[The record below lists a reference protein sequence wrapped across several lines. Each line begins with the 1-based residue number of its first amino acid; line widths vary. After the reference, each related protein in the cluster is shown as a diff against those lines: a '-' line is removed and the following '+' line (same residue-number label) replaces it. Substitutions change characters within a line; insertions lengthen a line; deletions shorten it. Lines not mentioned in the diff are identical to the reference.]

1 MPQQF
6 VRKLAISRSAADLP
20 ADAAVPCTLA
30 TPTAVQRDDGGEVL
44 DCSAAGVDLTRAPLP
59 LIVGHDQTRLAV
71 GVVENIQADGRRVT
85 GSVRFGTSP
94 EAQQIRADVLAGIH
108 QSLSVGYSH
117 TDDGRQDAQGNL
129 VYRWQPHEVSIVS
142 VPADPNSGFFRSK
155 TTPNNTM
162 NTTNHTAAPAAIDTL
177 AQRAAE
183 ISELCTRHAVP
194 GLAAELIR
202 SGADVSFAKDKI
214 LSTIAVRDAAA
225 GGHQNTA
232 QPHADTNTSSDA
244 SDEKELI
251 VRSLVARMGGKPGG
265 DVIRSTDTVG
275 LTIRALEMA
284 GQRVGS
290 GMSRSDIIT
299 RGMGLHGTSD
309 FPALL
314 GAAVNRVLHTYYT
327 HAPVVLKELAKL
339 TNLPDFREKSVIR
352 MGSTPSLELVNEHG
366 EFTGGTVSHASNGWR
381 LFTYGRMIGLTRQA
395 LINDDLQAF
404 AELLRSFGQ
413 SAARR
418 EADELVAALLNPAL
432 IDGEALF
439 STDRNSQITTKLTQA
454 GIGAA
459 VQALRGQRDGG
470 GLVLQEPSTLLVPAA
485 LEMTARQLVAEFS
498 PTKAGDVQPYGLS
511 VAVEPRLD
519 ASSATAWYLV
529 AGNQSALEY
538 GYLDGNA
545 GIQID
550 QREGFE
556 VDGLEVKARL
566 DFGCGWVAPV
576 GWVKS
581 LGTV

>member
-1 MPQQF
+1 MTQQF
-6 VRKLAISRSAADLP
+6 VRKLAFSTQPADLP
-20 ADAAVPCTLA
+20 GDAPLPCTLA
-30 TPTAVQRDDGGEVL
+30 STTPVQRDDGGGEVL

-59 LIVGHDQTRLAV
+59 LIVGHDQSRLAV

-117 TDDGRQDAQGNL
+117 LNDGRLDAKGNL

-155 TTPNNTM
+155 TTPNNTAM
-162 NTTNHTAAPAAIDTL
+162 PNTTTTEATDAQEITTLCERHNVGYL
-177 AQRAAE
+177 AQN
-183 ISELCTRHAVP
+183 
-194 GLAAELIR
+194 LIR
-202 SGADVSFAKDKI
+202 SASGLSAAKEIVLQVIAD
-214 LSTIAVRDAAA
+214 RDRAA
-225 GGHQNTA
+225 GGHHNTT
-232 QPHADTNTSSDA
+232 QPHTNTRASDA
-244 SDEKELI
+244 HDEKELI
-251 VRSLVARMGGKPGG
+251 VRSLVARMGGKPNG

-275 LTIRALEMA
+275 LAVRAMESA

-299 RGMGLHGTSD
+299 RGMGMHGVSD
-309 FPALL
+309 FPVLL
-314 GAAVNRVLHTYYT
+314 GMAVGRVLHTYYT

-352 MGSTPSLELVNEHG
+352 MGKAPSLELVNEHG

-395 LINDDLQAF
+395 LINDDLQGF
-404 AELLRSFGQ
+404 SELLRGFGQ

-418 EADELVAALLNPAL
+418 EADELVNALLNPAL

-519 ASSATAWYLV
+519 AASTAAWYLV

-545 GIQID
+545 GIQTSE
-550 QREGFE
+550 REGFE
-556 VDGLEVKARL
+556 VDGLEIKARL
-566 DFGCGWVAPV
+566 DFGCGWVAPA